1 MFFNKIIGSNV
12 HKLTSNPYFRRA
24 IKTIPI
30 RNLKINHTMEKL
42 SDLDIEKRLIRFP
55 EWDYFDNAIHA
66 EFEFENFKDC
76 FSAMSRIAFECEALN
91 HHPNWSN
98 VYNVLSV
105 SLSTHDANGVTE
117 KDFKLAEAI
126 EFIVEPEDD

>member
-1 MFFNKIIGSNV
+1 MMN
-12 HKLTSNPYFRRA
+12 
-24 IKTIPI
+24 
-30 RNLKINHTMEKL
+30 KL
-42 SDLDIEKRLIRFP
+42 SEEDIEKKILRLP
-55 EWDYFDNAIHA
+55 EWDYYNNAIHA

-98 VYNVLSV
+98 VYNVLTI
-105 SLSTHDANGVTE
+105 SLSTHDANGVTN

-126 EFIVEPEDD
+126 ELIVEPDEE

>member
-1 MFFNKIIGSNV
+1 MS
-12 HKLTSNPYFRRA
+12 L
-24 IKTIPI
+24 
-30 RNLKINHTMEKL
+30 L
-42 SDLDIEKRLIRFP
+42 SEQDIEKKLLHFP
-55 EWDYFDNAIHA
+55 DWEYYDNAIHA

-98 VYNVLSV
+98 IYNVLTI
-105 SLSTHDANGVTE
+105 SLSTHDAGGVSN

-126 EFIVEPEDD
+126 ENIVELEE

>member
-1 MFFNKIIGSNV
+1 MT
-12 HKLTSNPYFRRA
+12 KLDQD
-24 IKTIPI
+24 TIQA
-30 RNLKINHTMEKL
+30 
-42 SDLDIEKRLIRFP
+42 RLLQFP
-55 EWDYFDNAIHA
+55 EWEYDDDAIHA

-98 VYNVLSV
+98 TYNVLTI
-105 SLSTHDANGVTE
+105 SLSTHDADGVTE

-126 EFIVEPEDD
+126 ENIVEVQE